1 MQYINELIEK
11 DIGKDVEK
19 AKEVKRTVFA
29 DSVGQFAVWTLMT
42 LALVGLAIFT
52 TMMDETAFNK
62 MVYDD
67 LKFISA
73 GLICGIIGLG
83 FGITVAN
90 IGMYNIADRIVLD
103 NQRFKRL
110 IEKGYKEEDIKEDVD
125 GRDNE

>member
-29 DSVGQFAVWTLMT
+29 DSIGQFVAWTLMI
-42 LALVGLAIFT
+42 LGLVGLAIFV

-62 MVYDD
+62 LVYDD
-67 LKFISA
+67 LKFISTGLVCIIA
-73 GLICGIIGLG
+73 GLGLG
-83 FGITVAN
+83 ITIAN
-90 IGMYNIADRIVLD
+90 IGVYNIADKIVLD

-110 IEKGYKEEDIKEDVD
+110 IEKGYKEEDIKED
-125 GRDNE
+125 R